1 MPPHKLLHNPDL
13 VDTRGLTCAMYWVIM
28 CKTFPPRELWHDP
41 QIKERTGKRLMNL
54 WRLIVNANVARS
66 DYIIEYKSI

>member
-1 MPPHKLLHNPDL
+1 
-13 VDTRGLTCAMYWVIM
+13 MYWVIM

-41 QIKERTGKRLMNL
+41 QIKERTGKRLMDL

>member
-1 MPPHKLLHNPDL
+1 
-13 VDTRGLTCAMYWVIM
+13 MYWVIM

-41 QIKERTGKRLMNL
+41 QIKERTGKRLMDL
-54 WRLIVNANVARS
+54 WRLIVNTNVARS